1 MLWFKAIIGFLLI
14 FASSAGCGFKPM
26 YGHHVGDA
34 VLFQMAA
41 VDVSPM
47 RGLLGVE
54 MYNQL
59 RDNLMPGG
67 KQGEPKFQL
76 DVEFRANRDALIT
89 AKDSQVRRFN
99 LVIDASYS
107 LADIASGKLLT
118 SGRASAITNY
128 NVVESSN
135 FGTSAAEEAA
145 HLRGVRQI
153 SEQIAWAMAV
163 FFKQRSSDTQKIYE
177 SSHPKH

>member
-1 MLWFKAIIGFLLI
+1 MLWFKAVIGFLVI

-26 YGHHVGDA
+26 YGYRAGDA
-34 VLFQMAA
+34 VLSQMAA
-41 VDVSPM
+41 VDISPM

-59 RDNLMPGG
+59 RDNLTPSG
-67 KQGEPKFQL
+67 QQVAPQYQL
-76 DVEFRANRDALIT
+76 NLEFRANRDALIT

-107 LADIASGKLLT
+107 LLEIASGKLLT
-118 SGRASAITNY
+118 SGKASAITNY

-135 FGTSAAEEAA
+135 FGTSTAEEAA
-145 HLRGVRQI
+145 HLRGVRLISKQI
-153 SEQIAWAMAV
+153 IGAISV
-163 FFKQRSSDTQKIYE
+163 FFKQRSSDT
-177 SSHPKH
+177 